1 MRKTKS
7 LINGNH
13 QLLSVKEV
21 MDKILKEADGLPDE
35 IRQMIL
41 KTRDAAWS
49 AFVEE
54 QEGVHSSH
62 K

>member
-21 MDKILKEADGLPDE
+21 MDRILKEADTLPDE
-35 IRQMIL
+35 IRQMII

-54 QEGVHSSH
+54 QEKSHSTH
-62 K
+62 Q